1 MQVSTAVRLCDGAL
15 VVVDAVEGVCVQT
28 QAVLRQARA
37 EHVTPCLVVNKI
49 DRLAN
54 ELQLP
59 VDEAYLRLV
68 RSAINRPSNP
78 NTVLCHELGNTQSL
92 SILLCAVVVEHMVCM
107 HACPPHTSTPCGVAS
122 RVSLL

>member
-37 EHVTPCLVVNKI
+37 EHVVPCLVINKV
-49 DRLAN
+49 DRLAS

-59 VDEAYLRLV
+59 PAEAYERLV
-68 RSAINRPSNP
+68 R
-78 NTVLCHELGNTQSL
+78 TCFT
-92 SILLCAVVVEHMVCM
+92 CCVVVQKLNECGYTWAGWGGGIGALGGWQPNPPSPLA
-107 HACPPHTSTPCGVAS
+107 HAGL
-122 RVSLL
+122 SLCDHSKRLD